1 MSTTIII
8 NKYKPKHRRRSMG
21 RPLNKRN
28 FGNPANP
35 GTQIEVECN
44 LTGTPTTGWI
54 VRQRSNVEY
63 EVSDGVD
70 TVRCK
75 LVDVI
80 TGPAQFRVVAENDLA
95 ESFSVRSLHARRVK
109 TFDVQDKPW
118 SYEPATADRFN
129 ITGS

>member
-1 MSTTIII
+1 
-8 NKYKPKHRRRSMG
+8 MG

-63 EVSDGVD
+63 EVTDGI
-70 TVRCK
+70 TTLRCK
-75 LVDVI
+75 LVETL
-80 TGPAQFRVVAENDLA
+80 TGVGQFRVVAEDELA
-95 ESFSVRSLHARRVK
+95 NSFSVRSLHTRRLK

-118 SYEPATADRFN
+118 SYEPAVAGRFN
-129 ITGS
+129 LTGS